1 MISRFV
7 SGVMGDGRGEP
18 DIQHIAFVRA
28 PTNAQGSRGK
38 TSVSISQAGIITR
51 TLRVWLTEDI
61 ELARDTVDEG
71 LIDGFKGAVR
81 VWIWLDRL
89 GR

>member
-1 MISRFV
+1 
-7 SGVMGDGRGEP
+7 MGDERDEP

-28 PTNAQGSRGK
+28 PTNAHGSRGK
-38 TSVSISQAGIITR
+38 TLVSISRAGIITR
-51 TLRVWLTEDI
+51 TLSVWLTEDI

-81 VWIWLDRL
+81 VWIWLDWL